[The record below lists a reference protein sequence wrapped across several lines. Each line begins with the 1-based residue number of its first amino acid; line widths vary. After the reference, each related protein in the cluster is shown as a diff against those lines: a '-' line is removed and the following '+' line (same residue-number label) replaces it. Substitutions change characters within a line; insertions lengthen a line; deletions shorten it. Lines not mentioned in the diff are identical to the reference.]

1 MLKIPKEPLIFA
13 AGAAIG
19 SVVTWLAVKKKYA
32 EMAKEEIDSVKDI
45 YARINQAAIDK
56 AAAAK
61 NKPDISVF
69 TQSVMGET
77 EKTNTVESIPYPQAE
92 EEEDYEE
99 EPVIEKVMYEI
110 EPAEFASYDNYN
122 TKVSILYFDDD
133 VFTDERYDR
142 LDPRDYFSKK
152 VVLMDGKEPIDTI
165 DYIRRMVKDE
175 ICIRDVELGLDID
188 VYTQG
193 RDYSEFMST

>member
-77 EKTNTVESIPYPQAE
+77 EKNNTVESIPYPQAE

-152 VVLMDGKEPIDTI
+152 VVLIDGKEPIDTI

-193 RDYSEFMST
+193 REYSEFMST